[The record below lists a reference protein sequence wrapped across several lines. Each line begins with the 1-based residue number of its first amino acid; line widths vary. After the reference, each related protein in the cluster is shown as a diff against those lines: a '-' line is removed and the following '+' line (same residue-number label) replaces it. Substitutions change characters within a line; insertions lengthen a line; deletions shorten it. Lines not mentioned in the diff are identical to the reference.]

1 MTADLFTR
9 LDGVDFS
16 ARAIDIDTGEEIFSH
31 EPNRV
36 LSTAS
41 IAKIFLLHAAL
52 RMREQGELR
61 LDEKLTRNAAERV
74 DESGIW
80 YLLDQPDLTIHDI
93 GMLIGAFSDNF
104 ATNVLISRVGL
115 KRVAAE
121 IAALGYTDS
130 ALHDFVRRI
139 RPAGAPKRLS
149 SGTAYE
155 LSDYMA
161 RLSRDELFDET
172 TSEMMRRWL
181 GAGADTSMVAS
192 YFEPDPLAHYYY
204 TRGEWIVNK
213 TGTDSTVRCDTGI
226 AFTRERR
233 VAYAVFANWEPG
245 TDRVLEVMPIMR
257 EAGGLISAHLHS

>member
-1 MTADLFTR
+1 MTDIFTQ
-9 LDGVDFS
+9 LDGVEFS
-16 ARAIDIDTGEEIFSH
+16 ARAIDIDTGDEVFSH
-31 EPNRV
+31 QPDRV

-52 RMREQGELR
+52 RMRESGELR
-61 LDEKLTRNAAERV
+61 LDERLTRTAAERV
-74 DESGIW
+74 HESGLW

-93 GMLIGAFSDNF
+93 GMLIGAFSDNY

-115 KRVAAE
+115 DRVAEE
-121 IAALGYTDS
+121 ITALGYTDS
-130 ALHDFVRRI
+130 ALHDFLRWP
-139 RPAGAPKRLS
+139 RPAGAPARLS
-149 SGTAYE
+149 SGTAGE

-161 RLSRDELFDET
+161 RLSRDELFDSS
-172 TSEMMRRWL
+172 TSEIMRRWL

-213 TGTDSTVRCDTGI
+213 TGTDDTVRADTGI

-233 VAYAVFANWEPG
+233 VAYAVFANWEAG
-245 TDRVLEVMPIMR
+245 TDRVLEVMPLMR
-257 EAGGLISAHLHS
+257 AAGGLISDHLHA

>member
-9 LDGVDFS
+9 LDGVEFS
-16 ARAIDIDTGEEIFSH
+16 ARAIDIDTGEEVFSH
-31 EPNRV
+31 EPDRV

-52 RMREQGELR
+52 KMKNNGELR
-61 LDEKLTRNAAERV
+61 LDERLTRNAAERV

-80 YLLDQPDLTIHDI
+80 YLLDQPDLTIHDV

-115 KRVAAE
+115 DRVAKE
-121 IAALGYTDS
+121 VEALGYKDS
-130 ALHDFVRRI
+130 ALHDFLRWP
-139 RPAGAPKRLS
+139 RPAGAPRRLS

-161 RLSRDELFDET
+161 RLSRDELFDPM

-181 GAGADTSMVAS
+181 CLLYTSDAAD
-192 YFEPDPLAHYYY
+192 D
-204 TRGEWIVNK
+204 TR
-213 TGTDSTVRCDTGI
+213 
-226 AFTRERR
+226 
-233 VAYAVFANWEPG
+233 
-245 TDRVLEVMPIMR
+245 
-257 EAGGLISAHLHS
+257 